1 MDEVYLKQTALT
13 AFPVSPKALRF
24 SESQVDTNKR
34 NAVGTMIC
42 CCAPPLQAGKKKKQK
57 LGEKKTVSTVEN
69 DITMNELRKEY
80 FESKH

>member
-1 MDEVYLKQTALT
+1 M
-13 AFPVSPKALRF
+13 
-24 SESQVDTNKR
+24 
-34 NAVGTMIC
+34 MIC